1 MESERSTLFRKIMN
15 DYTIK
20 IVMNKVTLTS
30 VLNPNF
36 KQTFEDLNLM
46 IIHVKKK
53 GINII
58 NPEVLPQAF
67 QEQLKK

>member
-1 MESERSTLFRKIMN
+1 VESERSTLFRKIMN
-15 DYTIK
+15 EYTIK
-20 IVMNKVTLTS
+20 IVANKVTLTS

-46 IIHVKKK
+46 IMHVKKK

>member
-1 MESERSTLFRKIMN
+1 MN